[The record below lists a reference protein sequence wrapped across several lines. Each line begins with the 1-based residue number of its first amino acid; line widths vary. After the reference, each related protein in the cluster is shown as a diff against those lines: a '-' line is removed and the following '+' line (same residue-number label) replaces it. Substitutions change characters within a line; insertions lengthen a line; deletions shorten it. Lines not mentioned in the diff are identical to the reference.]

1 MGSLTVEDGDDVLPT
16 TMTPLTLDDFD
27 GILAKYVGNEMKLAL
42 LLDYDGTLAP
52 ICPHPDLATIPEE
65 TKRVCDT
72 EVQLYIVPLLGTY
85 FTHKEKSLFPDFRAT
100 DQHVRRLRSHCKWP
114 KR

>member
-65 TKRVCDT
+65 TKRVCGT
-72 EVQLYIVPLLGTY
+72 ELKYNYSSALRYILYSQRKILVSR
-85 FTHKEKSLFPDFRAT
+85 F
-100 DQHVRRLRSHCKWP
+100 
-114 KR
+114 